1 MDSTSSESRLL
12 ALIREARLGSES
24 ALNELCTWLQPRL
37 EDACRGRIGGALRA
51 KVPMS
56 DLVQESMLGLSRTFN
71 RFEGQTLSDLV
82 NWVRGIVDNKSLELQ
97 RRYLGAEKRDITRE
111 RRLSQEH
118 SSRPGRVVADALV
131 APLDHLISQE
141 EAHRVKVLTA
151 RLPAHYRQV
160 IEFRF
165 LDDLS
170 FPAIAQRMDRTE
182 ASVKNIFVRALELL
196 SRGMNL

>member
-71 RFEGQTLSDLV
+71 RFEGQTLS
-82 NWVRGIVDNKSLELQ
+82 
-97 RRYLGAEKRDITRE
+97 
-111 RRLSQEH
+111 
-118 SSRPGRVVADALV
+118 PGRQGL
-131 APLDHLISQE
+131 
-141 EAHRVKVLTA
+141 
-151 RLPAHYRQV
+151 
-160 IEFRF
+160 
-165 LDDLS
+165 
-170 FPAIAQRMDRTE
+170 
-182 ASVKNIFVRALELL
+182 
-196 SRGMNL
+196 